1 MIIAN
6 DVSAEGA
13 GFGVDT
19 NIVTIYHK
27 DQSKKEMPLLSKRD
41 TAKEILKEISLK
53 LEENQQT

>member
-27 DQSKKEMPLLSKRD
+27 DQSKKD
-41 TAKEILKEISLK
+41 CHF
-53 LEENQQT
+53 